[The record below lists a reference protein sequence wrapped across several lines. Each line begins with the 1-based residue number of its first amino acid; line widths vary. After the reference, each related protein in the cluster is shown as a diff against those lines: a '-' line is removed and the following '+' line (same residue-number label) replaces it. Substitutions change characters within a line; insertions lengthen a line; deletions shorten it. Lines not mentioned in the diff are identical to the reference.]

1 MAESNARFV
10 KQCTHVDATTLREAV
25 APSFLSCYT
34 IDSLCRYCVP
44 SVIRMENT
52 CGTHAESD
60 KGGHRG
66 EREKESYR
74 LESRNIEYILHTG
87 WEAQF

>member
-1 MAESNARFV
+1 M
-10 KQCTHVDATTLREAV
+10 HVDATTLREAV

-74 LESRNIEYILHTG
+74 LESRNIEYILHTER
-87 WEAQF
+87 EAQI